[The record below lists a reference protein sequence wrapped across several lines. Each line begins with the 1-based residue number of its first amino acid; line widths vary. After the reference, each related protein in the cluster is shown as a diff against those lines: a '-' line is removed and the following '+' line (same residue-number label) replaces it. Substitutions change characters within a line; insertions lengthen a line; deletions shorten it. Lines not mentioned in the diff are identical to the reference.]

1 MATAAPAAEV
11 AAPKGGGKKKLML
24 IIAIVL
30 VVLLI
35 GGGAAVFLLKKKAPP
50 AEGEEGYDEEASP
63 KTVEVAKPKPGTPPV
78 YLPMDPF
85 TVNLADKDT
94 DRFAQVGVTLEV
106 TDQKTADMIKGYMPA
121 IRSGVLVVLSHKTAA
136 QMLSKEG
143 KERLQQEV
151 LAEAVRPLGFEVE
164 LEPEPSA
171 DAAADEE
178 TKPVKKKKKKKKAE
192 VLPVTQVLFSQFIVQ

>member
-30 VVLLI
+30 VLLI